1 MHKLEALIDTYY
13 EEMVENI
20 QRLVRIK
27 SVREEPKGNMP
38 FGEGVQKVLEEALKI
53 SEELGFSTS
62 NIDNYAGEAIYGDG
76 EEDIAIIAHLDVVP
90 EGDGWTNPPY
100 SATYKDGVI
109 YGRGVS
115 DNKGPA
121 IIGLY
126 AIKALIESGV
136 DINKKL
142 KVVFGTNE
150 ESGMVDLKY
159 YADKIGTPSLSLV
172 PDASFP
178 VVKGEKGIMSF
189 KFQSLLDN
197 KELVSGVN
205 IVSGFGGNAVNSVP
219 DYAELVL
226 KVENK
231 ASFIEYIETYNQ
243 ENDDKIKLE
252 EESDNIKISAKGVSA
267 HGSRPETGKNATSVL
282 FNSLTDLIQD
292 SNTILSTF
300 IKFYVEKIAFYH
312 HGENVGCGFED
323 EESGKLAFNPG
334 LMNILENAIE
344 VSVNIRFPVTV
355 TATQVYDGMRKKIEN
370 LPISLIEGSDSAPYY
385 HDDDN
390 LVIKQ
395 LMDIYQNYSKDYDSK
410 PLVMGGGTYS
420 RVIDNSYT
428 FGPGF
433 PWSKSNAHQP
443 DEQASMKDIILATK
457 IYAQALY
464 NLTR

>member
-1 MHKLEALIDTYY
+1 MQKLETLIDSYY
-13 EEMVENI
+13 DDMVKDI
-20 QRLVRIK
+20 QRLVKIK
-27 SVREEPKGNMP
+27 SVRDEPKGNMP
-38 FGEGVQKVLEEALKI
+38 FGEGVQKVLEEALAMSK
-53 SEELGFSTS
+53 ELGFETT
-62 NIDNYAGEAIYGDG
+62 NIDNYAGVASYGDG

-90 EGDGWTNPPY
+90 EGDGWTHPPY

-142 KVVFGTNE
+142 KVIFGTNE

-159 YADKIGTPSLSLV
+159 YAKNVGTPSLSLV

-189 KFQSLLDN
+189 KFQSLMEN
-197 KELVSGVN
+197 KELTSKVRVK
-205 IVSGFGGNAVNSVP
+205 SGFGGNAVNSVP

-226 KVENK
+226 DVDDLDSFKSYIESYNSTSEDKVEL
-231 ASFIEYIETYNQ
+231 IE
-243 ENDDKIKLE
+243 DDTTIKL
-252 EESDNIKISAKGVSA
+252 IARGVSA
-267 HGSRPETGKNATSVL
+267 HGSRPETGKNANSIL
-282 FNSLTDLIQD
+282 FKSLSDLIKE
-292 SNTILSTF
+292 SETILSTF
-300 IKFYVEKIAFYH
+300 VKLYLDKIAFYH
-312 HGENVGCGFED
+312 HGEKIGCEFED

-334 LMNILENAIE
+334 LMSILENAIE
-344 VSVNIRFPVTV
+344 VAVNIRFPVTYS
-355 TATQVYDGMRKKIEN
+355 AKQVYQGMQKTIEG
-370 LPISLIEGSDSAPYY
+370 LPVTIIEGSDSSPYY

-390 LVIKQ
+390 TVIKQ
-395 LMDIYQNYSKDYDSK
+395 LMSIYQDYSKDYDSK

-420 RVIDNSYT
+420 RVISNSYT

-457 IYAQALY
+457 IYAQTLY
-464 NLTR
+464 KLTR